1 MGNSMTTYRIVQD
14 GHVFRV
20 EVRNLATGAG
30 VIWTPVARFGKRE
43 NAVRFVEEQNGIL
56 FTSASNAATL
66 TLSTMP

>member
-43 NAVRFVEEQNGIL
+43 NAVRFVEEQNGIFEGEYQQGRIL
-56 FTSASNAATL
+56 QAS
-66 TLSTMP
+66 

>member
-1 MGNSMTTYRIVQD
+1 MTTYRIIQD

-20 EVRNLATGAG
+20 EVRNRNSAIGAR

-66 TLSTMP
+66 TA

>member
-43 NAVRFVEEQNGIL
+43 NAVRFVEEQNGIFEGEYQQGHIL
-56 FTSASNAATL
+56 QAS
-66 TLSTMP
+66 